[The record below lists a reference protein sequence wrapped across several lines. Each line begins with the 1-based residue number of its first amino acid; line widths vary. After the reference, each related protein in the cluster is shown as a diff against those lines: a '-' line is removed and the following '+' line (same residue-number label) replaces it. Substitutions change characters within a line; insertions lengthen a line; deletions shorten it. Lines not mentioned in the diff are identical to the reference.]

1 MNDNHNPYQVVP
13 RSVDPYA
20 ARAAAVVDE
29 VELEPAGLGLRFL
42 NYLIDSLVFGFVYG
56 FMLGLL
62 GVVGLRDPFGYL
74 VFTIGATVAYYTIME
89 GAFGV
94 TLGKLATGTR
104 VVDENGNPPTWG
116 QATIRSLCRF
126 IPFEPFSLLFS
137 GERLSGWHDSLA
149 GTRVVKKI

>member
-20 ARAAAVVDE
+20 VPVSPVVHE

-56 FMLGLL
+56 FVLGLL
-62 GVVGLRDPFGYL
+62 HAAPRDPIAYMFL
-74 VFTIGATVAYYTIME
+74 SIGATIAYYTIME

-104 VVDENGNPPTWG
+104 VVDEDGNPPSPG
-116 QATIRSLCRF
+116 QAMIRSLCRF

-137 GERLSGWHDSLA
+137 GERRSGWHDSLA
-149 GTRVVKKI
+149 GTLVVKKT

>member
-20 ARAAAVVDE
+20 APASSVVHE

-42 NYLIDSLVFGFVYG
+42 NYLIDSLAFGFTYG

-62 GVVGLRDPFGYL
+62 GLAPRDPIAYMFL
-74 VFTIGATVAYYTIME
+74 SIGATMTYYTIME
-89 GAFGV
+89 GMFGV

-104 VVDENGNPPTWG
+104 VVDERGNPPSWG
-116 QATIRSLCRF
+116 QVMIRSLCRF

-137 GERLSGWHDSLA
+137 GERMSGWHDSLSE
-149 GTRVVKKI
+149 TRVVKKL